1 MYGSLIAVAWRV
13 VGINVLSPFLHLPSF
28 AFRGLDKL
36 YAFGGYVV
44 LSRLMGTVTTQ
55 ADMIIGGRVLGQEQ
69 IGYYAVSMELATLP
83 MNRAVAILNT
93 VAFPAVAAIGEDKKR
108 VSNHFLKGIWLLSLV
123 SFPAFWGMASV
134 APEIVRV
141 LLGAKWEAAILPL
154 QLLAI
159 VMPLR
164 MIWQMMPAAL
174 LGLGMGRL
182 VAGNHFVLFGGM
194 IVSFLIGV
202 KFGIAGLCAA
212 WLLAFPLIF
221 AVNLKLWL
229 PALGVNIRQF
239 LGAAKV
245 PMLASAGMCISVA
258 SARTLGLSEDL
269 SELLVLIAVG
279 ATSYLAIVWTLDRS
293 VVRSVRSILKQ

>member
-1 MYGSLIAVAWRV
+1 
-13 VGINVLSPFLHLPSF
+13 
-28 AFRGLDKL
+28 
-36 YAFGGYVV
+36 
-44 LSRLMGTVTTQ
+44 
-55 ADMIIGGRVLGQEQ
+55 
-69 IGYYAVSMELATLP
+69 
-83 MNRAVAILNT
+83 
-93 VAFPAVAAIGEDKKR
+93 
-108 VSNHFLKGIWLLSLV
+108 
-123 SFPAFWGMASV
+123 
-134 APEIVRV
+134 
-141 LLGAKWEAAILPL
+141 
-154 QLLAI
+154 
-159 VMPLR
+159 MPLR

-293 VVRSVRSILKQ
+293 VVRSVRRYSNNETNQGYLPLLRRQGRHRLAASVASNDRLSGPCSISARIHRPWRRSSN